1 MSDQNPEGA
10 MLSRTDWESFENEN
24 STKNVKEEEEE
35 DENELPGWMWDNET
49 CSLPVRH
56 LEFTDEKVV
65 VRVYALAR

>member
-10 MLSRTDWESFENEN
+10 MLSRKDWESFEDGK
-24 STKNVKEEEEE
+24 SSKNVIEKEEEE
-35 DENELPGWMWDNET
+35 ENELPGWMWDNET
-49 CSLPVRH
+49 CSLPIRH

>member
-1 MSDQNPEGA
+1 
-10 MLSRTDWESFENEN
+10 MLSRTGWEDEHN
-24 STKNVKEEEEE
+24 TKSEMMEEEEE
-35 DENELPGWMWDNET
+35 EEENELPGWMWDKET